1 MIVVLC
7 LQQQSITHVPPA
19 PRSRGFSSDSPV
31 SGGRVDRPCRQSPNP
46 PRPGSPDH
54 RYLCEDCV
62 RYVCAYVRMD
72 ACMCVDACM
81 DARMYVYAC
90 MLACIRACIW
100 NAKHDPRNQNKH
112 THMPTVTTAPPPAA
126 APLYHQGCRTVLLP
140 EIAQQDEHS
149 SEPSS
154 NAVQQGCPPRP
165 RSLPL
170 LRHRHRPVEPGP
182 FSQRMTPR
190 CSVCHSYFPDAG
202 PRTSRFGQWHCQ
214 QHGERALGEAKHTS

>member
-31 SGGRVDRPCRQSPNP
+31 SGGRVDRPYRQSPNP

-112 THMPTVTTAPPPAA
+112 THMPTVTTAPPRRRPTIPSGLPNCPAA
-126 APLYHQGCRTVLLP
+126 GNSATRRTSICPEGLP
-140 EIAQQDEHS
+140 
-149 SEPSS
+149 PSS
-154 NAVQQGCPPRP
+154 SQPSPPAPPPSTR
-165 RSLPL
+165 RT
-170 LRHRHRPVEPGP
+170 RTIFAAH
-182 FSQRMTPR
+182 
-190 CSVCHSYFPDAG
+190 DA
-202 PRTSRFGQWHCQ
+202 TM
-214 QHGERALGEAKHTS
+214 